1 MENQFYKISK
11 QLIEVFKAS
20 TEGKK
25 PTEKYNS
32 IIYVAIDQ
40 LEELHISIYYQMS
53 WRKLKDAYS

>member
-11 QLIEVFKAS
+11 QLIEVFKVS

-32 IIYVAIDQ
+32 VIYVAIDQ
-40 LEELHISIYYQMS
+40 LEELHISI
-53 WRKLKDAYS
+53 LPDVL